1 MANVKGGLGQR
12 GMNALFRDNVENVK
26 VDVPSDFP
34 TQEIDISLIDR
45 NPGQAR
51 KSFDEESLQSMASS
65 IAMYGVL
72 QPILLVKSEGGRYMI
87 IAGERRFRA
96 SLKAGLKSIPAIVK
110 NLSQQ
115 EIQEISLIENL
126 HRENLNAIEAAEGI
140 RELMENHGLT
150 QEEVAVRIGKS
161 RPYVTN
167 TLRLLQLPEEVMDM
181 VKSGK
186 LSPGHARTILP
197 VDNKEKLI
205 EFAKLSCEEG
215 ISVRDMERIV
225 QNYLNAPKSNVAAQ
239 KRKKEALPLEFK
251 AFVNDMKR
259 LFSTKVI
266 LKRNGDKGRII
277 IDYFN
282 NDDLER
288 IHAIMHLLQIQAS
301 NSSSFNDKDTR
312 D

>member
-1 MANVKGGLGQR
+1 MANNKGGLGQR
-12 GMNALFRDNVENVK
+12 GMNALFRDNTENVK
-26 VDVPSDFP
+26 VDIAEDFP
-34 TQEIDISLIDR
+34 TQEVDIHLIDR
-45 NPGQAR
+45 NPNQPR
-51 KSFDEESLQSMASS
+51 KSFDEDALRSMADS
-65 IAMYGVL
+65 ISMYGVL
-72 QPILLVKSEGGRYMI
+72 QPILLVKSEGGRYLI

-96 SLKAGLKSIPAIVK
+96 SLLAGLKKIPAIVK

-167 TLRLLQLPEEVMDM
+167 TLRLLQLPEEVMDL

-186 LSPGHARTILP
+186 LSPGHARTILT

-205 EFAKLSCEEG
+205 EFAKLACEEG
-215 ISVRDMERIV
+215 ISVRDLERMV
-225 QNYLNAPKSNVAAQ
+225 QNYFSNNAQQATA
-239 KRKKEALPLEFK
+239 KRKSKEPLPLELK
-251 AFVNDMKR
+251 NFVSDMKR
-259 LFSTKVI
+259 LFGTKVN
-266 LKRNGDKGRII
+266 LVRNGNKGRIT
-277 IDYFN
+277 IDYFT

-288 IHAIMHLLQIQAS
+288 IHAIMQLLQIYS
-301 NSSSFNDKDTR
+301 NKNN
-312 D
+312 